1 MKEIVVSTRLTAELA
16 AKLERLAA
24 QTQRSQSAV
33 IRMLI
38 ERAGLGDLG
47 VVNTEEEK

>member
-1 MKEIVVSTRLTAELA
+1 MTPKEIVVSTRLTQALAE
-16 AKLERLAA
+16 KLERLAA

-38 ERAGLGDLG
+38 ERATLQDLA
-47 VVNTEEEK
+47 VVVKK